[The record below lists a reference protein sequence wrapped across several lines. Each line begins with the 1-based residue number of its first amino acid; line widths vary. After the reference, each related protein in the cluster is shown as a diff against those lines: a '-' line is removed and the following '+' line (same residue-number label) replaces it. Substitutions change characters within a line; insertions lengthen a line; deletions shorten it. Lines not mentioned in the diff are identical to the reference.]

1 MKTVELY
8 RSFDYRPNSHMTVR
22 FIGGIT
28 YQHVLEMAARQIERA
43 GAGRIVANETEVTD
57 SANVVD
63 ARNAF
68 KRRR

>member
-22 FIGGIT
+22 FIGGLT
-28 YQHVLEMAARQIERA
+28 YRHVLEMAARAIERA
-43 GAGRIVANETEVTD
+43 GAGRVLTNETHTID
-57 SANVVD
+57 RNIVD

-68 KRRR
+68 KRRG

>member
-1 MKTVELY
+1 MKTVKFF

-28 YQHVLEMAARQIERA
+28 YRHVLEAAARQIERA
-43 GAGRIVANETEVTD
+43 GAGRIVCNETEATD
-57 SANVVD
+57 NANVVD
-63 ARNAF
+63 AKNAF